1 MTTTITSRPE
11 SLRGRQGLT
20 EQAGQAAIDQTC
32 RRLRLPTIRA
42 VVDDAVTAVGRAET
56 LAKRAE
62 EHGLRKAQHCGYS
75 YYLDNPATDLW
86 IPVKQMLEE
95 GGIIDSRRER

>member
-1 MTTTITSRPE
+1 M
-11 SLRGRQGLT
+11 
-20 EQAGQAAIDQTC
+20 
-32 RRLRLPTIRA
+32 
-42 VVDDAVTAVGRAET
+42 
-56 LAKRAE
+56 AK
-62 EHGLRKAQHCGYS
+62 GKAQHCGYS